1 MNIRK
6 LNRIPIGRFLTGI
19 ILCCAITGA
28 QATTESEILNTKT
41 SVKQQSTKTVTGV
54 ILDETGEPVTGANVF
69 VKGTTTGTITG
80 LDGDFTLE
88 VPEDAILVVSYIGY
102 SQQEI
107 PVAGRTNITLSL
119 SEDTQSLDEVVV
131 TALGI
136 KRQVR
141 SIGYSTT
148 LIGGDEFTEARDQN
162 IGNALSGKIAGV
174 SVTGNATGLGGSSR
188 VVIRGNA
195 SLTGNNQPLYVVD
208 GIPFDNTNRGN
219 AGTWGGMD
227 LGDGLNAINPDDIA
241 EIQVL
246 KGAAASAL
254 YGYRGGNGAI
264 LITTKSGSAQKG
276 VSVEINNNLTFNPI
290 YDYRD
295 FQKVYGQGRLGEKPT
310 SQEAAYNSYNSSWGA
325 VMDGSQAVNALGDP
339 YAYNYVDNWKNFYRT
354 GISEQASVAISGKGE
369 NISYRFGVSNTVDKS
384 ILPNSNL
391 NQQGINMNTTYDI
404 TPKLHLTVNANYV
417 FEKVKNRA
425 NLSDGNGNVNATL
438 LYLANSYDVR
448 WLKPA
453 RDENGRELLPGN
465 NDYFNNPYWLLYED
479 RNETNRNRLTGGM
492 TLRYDIADWLY
503 AQGQVTRDGY
513 NLELLKARP
522 MGQAVDEGG
531 AIEEYNLAFSEINL
545 NYLIG
550 FNKRFG
556 DFSVNATL
564 GGNRQRDITKKWG
577 TDGDIKGFMVDGNL
591 STSNITPENRR
602 FKKTYSEYQVNSV
615 YGSADFGYRD
625 FIFLNFTG
633 RNDWFSTLSPDNN
646 SYFYPSVSLSFVFTE
661 AWQMP
666 QWIYTGKLRASYA
679 QASNGTDPYMTQLT
693 YTSKNWTL
701 QGQSA
706 GTINTS
712 TVPNA
717 NLKPVSISERE
728 IGLSMQFLESRLGFD
743 LAFYKKT
750 TKDDIVYVSSSSA
763 SGFNS
768 AIQNVGEIQ
777 NRGIEFMLNADP
789 VRTRDFSWRSTFNLA
804 YNDSDVKYLGD
815 GIRYLE
821 IEGASARS
829 GGAVIRS
836 IVGEPYGQIVG
847 YTYQRDDNGNIVYD
861 SSGIP
866 QRSEQLEV
874 LGNGVYRLTGG
885 FRNDFSYKNFSLGLL
900 LDFKWGLN
908 CFRVPT

>member
-310 SQEAAYNSYNSSWGA
+310 SQEAAYNSYNSSWG
-325 VMDGSQAVNALGDP
+325 G
-339 YAYNYVDNWKNFYRT
+339 
-354 GISEQASVAISGKGE
+354 
-369 NISYRFGVSNTVDKS
+369 
-384 ILPNSNL
+384 
-391 NQQGINMNTTYDI
+391 
-404 TPKLHLTVNANYV
+404 
-417 FEKVKNRA
+417 
-425 NLSDGNGNVNATL
+425 GNGWQPGCQRV
-438 LYLANSYDVR
+438 
-448 WLKPA
+448 
-453 RDENGRELLPGN
+453 GR
-465 NDYFNNPYWLLYED
+465 
-479 RNETNRNRLTGGM
+479 
-492 TLRYDIADWLY
+492 
-503 AQGQVTRDGY
+503 
-513 NLELLKARP
+513 
-522 MGQAVDEGG
+522 
-531 AIEEYNLAFSEINL
+531 
-545 NYLIG
+545 
-550 FNKRFG
+550 
-556 DFSVNATL
+556 SVCL
-564 GGNRQRDITKKWG
+564 
-577 TDGDIKGFMVDGNL
+577 
-591 STSNITPENRR
+591 
-602 FKKTYSEYQVNSV
+602 
-615 YGSADFGYRD
+615 
-625 FIFLNFTG
+625 
-633 RNDWFSTLSPDNN
+633 
-646 SYFYPSVSLSFVFTE
+646 
-661 AWQMP
+661 
-666 QWIYTGKLRASYA
+666 
-679 QASNGTDPYMTQLT
+679 QLC
-693 YTSKNWTL
+693 
-701 QGQSA
+701 G
-706 GTINTS
+706 
-712 TVPNA
+712 
-717 NLKPVSISERE
+717 
-728 IGLSMQFLESRLGFD
+728 
-743 LAFYKKT
+743 
-750 TKDDIVYVSSSSA
+750 
-763 SGFNS
+763 
-768 AIQNVGEIQ
+768 
-777 NRGIEFMLNADP
+777 
-789 VRTRDFSWRSTFNLA
+789 
-804 YNDSDVKYLGD
+804 
-815 GIRYLE
+815 
-821 IEGASARS
+821 
-829 GGAVIRS
+829 
-836 IVGEPYGQIVG
+836 
-847 YTYQRDDNGNIVYD
+847 
-861 SSGIP
+861 
-866 QRSEQLEV
+866 
-874 LGNGVYRLTGG
+874 
-885 FRNDFSYKNFSLGLL
+885 
-900 LDFKWGLN
+900 
-908 CFRVPT
+908 